1 MTAPRARE
9 QSDPPSPPERRP
21 PRRGGGS
28 SPSPCTCAS
37 AAGRAAG
44 PARPRLA
51 RCGLVR
57 SARALAAAALLALSG
72 ALALP
77 AQAQTTCTLATG
89 DVWCGV
95 VTVGEIISGV
105 DTVGYGYSE
114 VGPVGSLSSDTFSIG
129 TNNYN
134 IYTLRT
140 DVGTDTLVIEMNRAL
155 TGDEA
160 DSLVLH
166 VGSEMKPFSDYI
178 PLAEG
183 EVLGG
188 LYWWTIPNLDWSS
201 VSMVTLRLT
210 AKLSTDATLSAL
222 ALGTDLRGTRRPG
235 GVVFDQ
241 PFASGTTVYTATVGN
256 DENDVQVL
264 ATVSDA
270 DATIEYLDA
279 SDNAL
284 SDPDDVDL
292 SVGSNNVI
300 KVKVTAEDGT
310 TTLIYTVTVTR
321 VADVALTPPSDALV
335 STLGRG
341 TGTTGEITAV
351 SQAFTT
357 GSNAAGYT
365 LTGVDVASASS
376 TGFTAQ
382 VCGTESGGV
391 PTSDCTTL
399 TAPVGSGAFPVG
411 SVSFTD
417 PGNTVLTK
425 ETTYAVVVTA
435 TGAANTQG
443 WGQTAGGTNA
453 TSDDEDAGSAVGWS
467 VADLSRLQY
476 PWNSTI
482 GSSGTWSLRMA
493 VRGSAVGGTAST
505 DATLSALMVNDGS
518 SDLTLVPTFASGTT
532 AYTASV
538 ANSVDGVTVTPTTN
552 HASSTVEYLDASD
565 AALADADTNA
575 AGHQV
580 TLSVGANVFK
590 VKVTAE
596 DGTSTQTYTVAVT
609 RAAAMPCT
617 LETGDIWC
625 GVLTVGSNSAG
636 SRNGYHSGQYGQLS
650 DTKFDLSSTE
660 YTVESIRW
668 VTATGERK
676 DLILDLDALPAD
688 DVWQTW
694 RLQVDASKYQTTHAG
709 AKSGAQIEFP
719 NAYGLP
725 RTPPALNTAV
735 TVRLTTSSTGALGFN
750 AELSA
755 LTVNDGNA
763 DLTLS
768 PAFDRGTHDYTTSVA
783 SGVETVTFTA
793 TAIDDGSVVYRVGT
807 TTTTLVDADAMAAGF
822 QVTLEVGANVIDVNA
837 LSEDGGF
844 REIYRVTVTRA
855 GAVDTPTSFAAEA
868 DDAQVTLA
876 WDPPASGS
884 GVTGHEYRFVTFTIG
899 SSYNAGVD
907 LFGPWTPI
915 PDSGVGGANEDG
927 YTVTELTSD
936 RVHIFQV
943 RAAGAGGYSAWATSE
958 EVTPTVADDFPADT
972 TTSGVVAVGGSA
984 TGTIGTVADTD
995 WFKVVLDAGKTY
1007 QIDMEGSETGR
1018 GDLDDPRLVGIYD
1031 GVGALVL
1038 DLTLDPGIDD
1048 GGQGFNSRA
1057 TFTPSAAG
1065 TYYVEASSIGSSTG
1079 GYTLFVREAM
1089 PADATLIALMVNDG
1103 SSDLTLTPAFASG
1116 TYAYAASVANAVD
1129 EVTVT
1134 PTTSQASSTVAW
1146 LDADDNALADADTLT
1161 GRQDVALAVG
1171 DTVFKVKVTGGDGTS
1186 TQTYT
1191 VTVTRAASA
1200 NAPTN
1205 FEAAVGDAQ
1214 VELSWDAP
1222 DSASGVTRHEYRF
1235 KAGTGSYPTTWEQ
1248 IANSGVG
1255 GTNEAGFTVTSLT
1268 NEVVHTFQLR
1278 AVNAAGDGNAADAD
1292 PVTPTPGI
1300 CGRTQK
1306 VHEAIVYYLEN
1317 DYSVE
1322 RTCAAVNVADL
1333 ASFTGTLEMSG
1344 ESIASLK
1351 TGDFAGL
1358 TNVTSLGLGGNTFTT
1373 LPANV
1378 FSGLSS
1384 LQILTLSPGD
1394 LTSLDARAFS
1404 GLTLLENLD
1413 LVLNELGS
1421 LPDGVFSGLSALTS
1435 LNLNQNELGT
1445 LPANVFDDLSAL
1457 EDLRLNK
1464 NALTSLDAGLFS
1476 GLSALETLDLNT
1488 NDLTSLDP
1496 RQFSGLTALDHI
1508 NLNGND
1514 LTALPDGVFS
1524 GLTSLKKLRL
1534 RDNDLTALPASLPE
1548 GVFSGLT
1555 GLTEFNLG
1563 DNPDTGDTLPLTVT
1577 LEKFGTD
1584 QARAKVLAG
1593 APAAVEFT
1601 ATVVN
1606 GALPTGVTKLA
1617 VAAGSVDGTAVT
1629 VTRTS
1634 GSTGAVTV
1642 DIDLT
1647 TQPSLPTN
1655 HSGYTFAK
1663 AATGLP
1669 VEILRATDSDATLS
1683 ALVVNDGSADLTLTP
1698 AFSPDTYAYAAAVA
1712 RTVETV
1718 TVTPTKTIS
1727 GAAVAYLD
1735 AADMAIADADTA
1747 AGQQV
1752 SLDPGE
1758 NTIKVRVTATNTTDT
1773 LTYTLTVRRARPG
1786 ICDRTEQIRTAIL
1799 AEIAGVTDCA
1809 DVTATHLEAITTLGG
1824 SLGLGTSIK
1833 GITALKPGDFAGL
1846 TSLTLLNL
1854 SVNQLTAL
1862 PAGIFSDLTA
1872 VTRIFLD
1879 ANQLASLPAGVFAG
1893 LTKLTVIALTGNSLT
1908 RIPAGLFADQT
1919 GLADLTLEGNRLT
1932 GLPDGTF
1939 AGIAGLSF
1947 LDMDANPDLAPF
1959 AVTLEKRTGAA
1970 EVRAVIPVGAPFAV
1984 PVPVALD
1991 NGALA
1996 GDATAIE
2003 VPAGATES
2011 AWVAVT
2017 RTAGTT
2023 GAVTADVVLSTQP
2036 TLPSDHTG
2044 YAFGRGSGLPVT
2056 AIGATADDMPPDA
2069 PAGLMAAHT
2078 TTAGEA
2084 TLSWTAATGVAS
2096 HQYRFRVDDGDYGPW
2111 TAIADSASGEAN
2123 AAGFTVT
2130 GLVNG
2135 FPHTFQV
2142 RARGAGTSSGV
2153 SNEASATPGAG
2164 LGICGRTRELRDD
2177 IVERI
2182 DAADDCAAVTATL
2195 LAGLELLN
2203 TSGDFQLRTGDLDGL
2218 TGLKV
2223 FSVNDRYQTDVLFL
2237 GSGLVSLPAGIF
2249 SDLTNLQFLYLGN
2262 NRLSTLPGGVFGG
2275 LSKLKQLSLHH
2286 NQLTA
2291 LPDGVFE
2298 GLTKLEAL
2306 LLTNNPG
2313 SPFAVPVNLEKVG
2326 TDQVRAVVPT
2336 GAPFELALEVSLTDA
2351 DPATVTLTVERGA
2364 VESDAVTVA
2373 RAAGKTGAVVASL
2386 GTLPSLPTSKP
2397 SGLDFTHGGYALRAG
2412 AAKTILPESSAPQN
2426 FMAAPG
2432 DGEVVLSWD
2441 APASDSG
2448 VTKHQYRRKAGT
2460 AAFEA
2465 WTDIANSAA
2474 GEANQAGFTVTGL
2487 TNETEYTFEVKRF
2500 IGTSEGAA
2508 ATDTVTPT
2516 PGICDRTQQVRDAI
2530 VARVS
2535 GAEKCNEVTV
2545 ADLAGIGFLLIDDAG
2560 LTALEAGDFAG
2571 LTGLESLNVVNNP
2584 SLTALPSGV
2593 FSGLTS
2599 ATRLTLSHNG
2609 LETLPA
2615 DVFSGLTALEQIVL
2629 FDNALRTLPAGVFSG
2644 LTQVQ
2649 NLALQGNKLTMLPA
2663 DVFDGLT
2670 GLSDLQLQ
2678 DNELT
2683 SLPET
2688 VFSGLRNLEI
2698 DLSGND
2704 LDSLPAGL
2712 FSGLGSVNLD
2722 LSGNDLDSLP
2732 AGLFSG
2738 LGSVPVLDLGDNPD
2752 AGDTL
2757 PLTVELEQVEADRVK
2772 AKVHAGAP
2780 FDVDVPVAVASGTL
2794 AGGATVL
2801 RVATGAVESAAVAVT
2816 RTQGTFAALT
2826 VDVDLSTQPTRPEFH
2841 QGYAFARA
2849 AGAEAVE
2856 IEPSQAPP
2864 LPAPTNLEAAP
2875 GDRQVVL
2882 SWDEAAS
2889 DSGVTRHEYRYEAD
2903 GERTDWTA
2911 IPDSGPGEA
2920 NASRYPVPGLANGRA
2935 HVFELRAVGDEGEG
2949 AAATVTVEPAGPPRI
2964 VSVVVTSGPGLDG
2977 DTYGAG
2983 EEIRISV
2990 TFDQPV
2996 EVTGDPE
3003 LALEVGGESRLAQY
3017 DSGGDTDTLLFVY
3030 VVQASDDD
3038 DDGIEVGDDALR
3050 LDSGDEIDNGEGD
3063 LAELAHD
3070 GTGAQPG
3077 HMVDG
3082 GRRAGVHTH
3091 QAFTHSHSHARSGE
3105 WYPEHEHAGHEH
3117 ADKANGH
3124 PAGLRPGEHVHHEQE
3139 QPHPSVNSGPD
3150 LRTHDGVE
3158 HTHRCYDLEPSCN
3171 QGDDYKFRGDELGL
3185 PIEVTHSHENSEPGH
3200 GFDWTVFFEEG
3211 GSGATVSV
3219 ADAGA
3224 VGGEDAHLRFEV
3236 TLEPAQAFAVRVDY
3250 ATADGTA
3257 AAGEDYTETS
3267 GVLEIAPGETRATV
3281 RVPLRDR
3288 APGDGDVTLTLTLNW
3303 ATAAWV
3309 PLDETTGTIRAP
3321 EATTTPVIEGIGVAS
3336 TPRLWS
3342 PRDRKRNTYGEGEN
3356 IRIAVRFDQPV
3367 LVEGDPK
3374 FALEVG
3380 DPCRAVCAADYESGS
3395 GTDTL
3400 VFAYLVL
3407 EVDVDRN
3414 GIAIPANPIEMEPGD
3429 SIRNAADQDAD
3440 LTFKRKGTQSGHK
3453 VNGSRTAP
3461 PHLSVADAE
3470 AHEADGAMAF
3480 TVRLEP
3486 HGLGIVTVDYATADG
3501 TGSQAARAGSDYTET
3516 SGTLRFNSLE
3526 TERTVTVP
3534 IIDDTEPDDGETF
3547 TLTLSNEDGAEL
3559 RSADAKG
3566 TGTIRN
3572 SEPREALTASF
3583 EDVPAAHDGSKR
3595 IGVRVRFNAPVDA
3608 SEEEMAGH
3616 GVQVQGG
3623 RVHSAGRVPAEGD
3636 DGATRE
3642 MPETGDVHS
3651 AGRVSA
3657 EGDGGGAREMPE
3669 TGNVHSAGRVPA
3681 EGDGKGP
3688 GTHGAKS
3695 TSPRPGSEESEE
3707 SGEVVWQIEI
3717 EPDGDGDVTVS
3728 IEAGRPCDEE
3738 GAICTADGRTLSEGI
3753 STTVEGPATGPALTA
3768 SFEGMPEAH
3777 DGESA
3782 FTFQVAFSEDIGI
3795 SYRSLREDAFEVAG
3809 GRVTRGARVDDRRD
3823 LFEMTVEPDG
3833 GGEVTVTLPAGRECS
3848 VSGAICTKGE
3858 NRRQLTNAPA
3868 ATVAGPEVE
3877 TAGPALTA
3885 AFEGM
3890 PAAHD
3895 GESAF
3900 RFRVAFSEDIGISY
3914 RSLREDAFEVA
3925 GGRVTRGARVDDRRD
3940 LFEMTVEPDGG
3951 GAVTVTLPAGRECS
3965 VSGAICTKG
3974 ENRRQ
3979 LTNAPAATV
3988 AGPAVETA
3996 GPALTAS
4003 FVDMP
4008 SEHDGETAFKFRI
4021 AFSEEV
4027 RMSGRRLRSDVV
4039 AVSGGRATKAGR
4051 VKGRKDLWKLT
4062 VRPDSLADV
4071 TVTLSSGAA
4080 CDSPE
4085 AVCTSDGRALSN
4097 TISATVRGPVA
4108 VSVADARAREGE
4120 DETIDFAVSLSRAAS
4135 GPVSVAYATADGTA
4149 RAGSDYR
4156 ARKGKLKFAPGE
4168 TEKTVSVPV
4177 LDDAHDEGE
4186 ETMRLRLLNASGAV
4200 IADGVAT
4207 GTIENTDHMPAAWL
4221 ARFGRTVT
4229 DQVLDAV
4236 EARLAAP
4243 RAAGARATLAG
4254 QALPSWDADG
4264 DDATAAANPGSGSGA
4279 GDDADASGRVLRA
4292 DARDRDAMA
4301 ALRDWMAHAG
4311 ANAPGSGAGAGAR
4324 RAWDGNPES
4333 DDRVRSRAL
4342 TGRDFM
4348 TGTSFEL
4355 TGGSAEAGGYA
4366 ALWGRGA
4373 ISRFDGRE
4381 GELALDGEVT
4391 TGLVGAD
4398 WAAAPDSG
4406 TGAGRW
4412 TAGLAVGHAR
4422 GTGSYREGGG
4432 CTGNDGNDGND
4443 GDGSGGDG
4451 NGSDGSDG
4459 SAGDGNDP
4467 GASGCSGEVESTLTG
4482 LWPYAGFRLTD
4493 RLSAWAALGYGAG
4506 ELTLTPG
4513 GEGDGPF
4520 TADLTMAMGAAGL
4533 RGEVLVPPPEGG
4545 LALAVKGDTRFT
4557 RTQSKATRDAD
4568 GGRLAAATGDV
4579 WLLRL
4584 GVEGSRRFA
4593 LGAEDAGATLTPR
4606 FEVGA
4611 RLDGGDAETGAGA
4624 DVGAGVT
4631 LAAPRHG
4638 LMLVLNARGL
4648 LAHEAS
4654 GFRESGASASLTW
4667 DPRPATERG
4676 LALTLR
4682 RSWGGSPAGGMD
4694 ALLGRGTLAGL
4705 APDDAGDTA
4714 SAGRLEAELGYG
4726 IPAFGGAVTATPHLG
4741 FGLTDTGRDYR
4752 LGWRLTSA
4760 RKGTP
4765 GFELGLEATR
4775 REAAAADAEH
4785 ALMLRGAIRW

>member
-9 QSDPPSPPERRP
+9 QSGPPSPPDRRP

-28 SPSPCTCAS
+28 SPSPCTYAS
-37 AAGRAAG
+37 AADRAAG

-77 AQAQTTCTLATG
+77 
-89 DVWCGV
+89 
-95 VTVGEIISGV
+95 
-105 DTVGYGYSE
+105 
-114 VGPVGSLSSDTFSIG
+114 
-129 TNNYN
+129 
-134 IYTLRT
+134 
-140 DVGTDTLVIEMNRAL
+140 
-155 TGDEA
+155 
-160 DSLVLH
+160 
-166 VGSEMKPFSDYI
+166 
-178 PLAEG
+178 
-183 EVLGG
+183 
-188 LYWWTIPNLDWSS
+188 
-201 VSMVTLRLT
+201 
-210 AKLSTDATLSAL
+210 
-222 ALGTDLRGTRRPG
+222 
-235 GVVFDQ
+235 
-241 PFASGTTVYTATVGN
+241 
-256 DENDVQVL
+256 
-264 ATVSDA
+264 
-270 DATIEYLDA
+270 
-279 SDNAL
+279 
-284 SDPDDVDL
+284 
-292 SVGSNNVI
+292 
-300 KVKVTAEDGT
+300 VTAEAQT
-310 TTLIYTVTVTR
+310 
-321 VADVALTPPSDALV
+321 ALV
-335 STLGRG
+335 SNIGQEMSRDNYGR
-341 TGTTGEITAV
+341 AW
-351 SQAFTT
+351 SQRFTT
-357 GSNAAGYT
+357 GSNEDGYT
-365 LTGVDVASASS
+365 LTGVDVVSASS

-382 VCGTESGGV
+382 VCGVGSDHL
-391 PTSDCTTL
+391 PTSTCTNL
-399 TAPVGSGAFPVG
+399 TAPGTFAVGTM
-411 SVSFTD
+411 SFTAPAD
-417 PGNTVLTK
+417 TPPLTK
-425 ETTYAVVVTA
+425 STTYAVVVTA
-435 TGAANTQG
+435 LATNIDPTGVTWTGVAQG
-443 WGQTAGGTNA
+443 WGVAYTGG
-453 TSDDEDAGSAVGWS
+453 EDADPAAGWS
-467 VADLSRLQY
+467 LEDTSHWVHRNSAPGSWEIHAAELRVAVK
-476 PWNSTI
+476 
-482 GSSGTWSLRMA
+482 GTA
-493 VRGSAVGGTAST
+493 AGGGTAST

-518 SDLTLVPTFASGTT
+518 SDLTLTPAFASGTAT
-532 AYTASV
+532 YTASV
-538 ANSVDGVTVTPTTN
+538 ANAVDEVTVTPTTSQT
-552 HASSTVEYLDASD
+552 AATVAWLDAD
-565 AALADADTNA
+565 DNALDDADTA

-580 TLSVGANVFK
+580 TLSVGANVIK

-609 RAAAMPCT
+609 RAAATTCT
-617 LETGDIWC
+617 LNTGDIWC
-625 GVLTVGSNSAG
+625 GVLTVGSDSAG

-688 DVWQTW
+688 DVWQAW
-694 RLQVDASKYQTTHAG
+694 RLQVDASKYQTTNAG

-719 NAYGLP
+719 NAYGPP

-768 PAFDRGTHDYTTSVA
+768 PAFDRGTYDYTTAVA

-793 TAIDDGSVVYRVGT
+793 TAIDRGAVVYRVG
-807 TTTTLVDADAMAAGF
+807 TTTLVDADAMAAGF

-868 DDAQVTLA
+868 DDAQVTLS

-884 GVTGHEYRFVTFTIG
+884 GVTGHEYRYVTFTIG
-899 SSYNAGVD
+899 SSYNAEVD

-936 RVHIFQV
+936 RAHIFQL

-984 TGTIGTVADTD
+984 TGTIETVADTD

-1134 PTTSQASSTVAW
+1134 PTTSQTAATVAW

-1191 VTVTRAASA
+1191 VTVTRAASTNTA
-1200 NAPTN
+1200 DAPTN

-1222 DSASGVTRHEYRF
+1222 DSGSGVTRHEYRF

-1255 GTNEAGFTVTSLT
+1255 GANEAGFTVTSLT

-1278 AVNAAGDGNAADAD
+1278 AVNSDGDESAASESDE
-1292 PVTPTPGI
+1292 VTPTPGI

-1306 VHEAIVYYLEN
+1306 VHEAIVYYLE
-1317 DYSVE
+1317 DRHSVE
-1322 RTCAAVNVADL
+1322 RTCAEVNVADL

-1358 TNVTSLGLGGNTFTT
+1358 TKVTTLGLGGNTFTT

-1384 LQILTLSPGD
+1384 LQILYFSPGD

-1413 LVLNELGS
+1413 LELNELVS

-1435 LNLNQNELGT
+1435 LSLNQNKLGS
-1445 LPANVFDDLSAL
+1445 LPASVFDGLSAL
-1457 EDLRLNK
+1457 EALRLNK
-1464 NALTSLDAGLFS
+1464 NALTSLDAGVFS

-1488 NDLTSLDP
+1488 NDLTSLDA

-1577 LEKFGTD
+1577 LEKSGTD

-1601 ATVVN
+1601 ATVAN

-1634 GSTGAVTV
+1634 GTTGAVTV
-1642 DIDLT
+1642 DIDLA

-1718 TVTPTKTIS
+1718 TVTPTKAVS

-1747 AGQQV
+1747 AAGQQV
-1752 SLDPGE
+1752 GLDPGE
-1758 NTIKVRVTATNTTDT
+1758 NTIKVQVTATNTTDT

-1809 DVTATHLEAITTLGG
+1809 DVTATHLEAITSFGPSG
-1824 SLGLGTSIK
+1824 FNTSRKEI
-1833 GITALKPGDFAGL
+1833 ASLKPGDFAGL
-1846 TSLTLLNL
+1846 TALTVLNL
-1854 SVNQLTAL
+1854 SLNALTAL

-1872 VTRIFLD
+1872 VTNISLEG
-1879 ANQLASLPAGVFAG
+1879 NQIATLPEGVFAG
-1893 LTKLTVIALTGNSLT
+1893 LVNLEDIILGANRLTE
-1908 RIPAGLFADQT
+1908 IPAGAFS
-1919 GLADLTLEGNRLT
+1919 GLTALSNLDLVSNRLT

-1939 AGIAGLSF
+1939 TGLA
-1947 LDMDANPDLAPF
+1947 LDGLYLSSNPDLQPF
-1959 AVTLEKRTGAA
+1959 AVTLEKRTGEA
-1970 EVRAVIPVGAPFAV
+1970 EVRAVMPVGAPFAV
-1984 PVPVALD
+1984 PVPLALD

-1996 GDATAIE
+1996 GGATAIT

-2011 AWVAVT
+2011 DWVAVT

-2023 GAVTADVVLSTQP
+2023 GPVTVDVILATQP
-2036 TLPSDHTG
+2036 TLPDDHEG
-2044 YAFGRGSGLPVT
+2044 YAFRRGSGLPVT
-2056 AIGATADDMPPDA
+2056 AIEATADDMPPDA
-2069 PAGLMAAHT
+2069 PAGLMARHT
-2078 TTAGEA
+2078 TTAGEVA
-2084 TLSWTAATGVAS
+2084 LSWAAATGVAS
-2096 HQYRFRVDDGDYGPW
+2096 YQYRFRVDDGDYGLW

-2130 GLVNG
+2130 GRVNG

-2142 RARGAGTSSGV
+2142 RARGSGTSSGA

-2164 LGICGRTRELRDD
+2164 LGICGRTRQVHDA
-2177 IVERI
+2177 IVAKV
-2182 DAADDCAAVTATL
+2182 DAADDCAAVTPAH
-2195 LAGLELLN
+2195 LAGITGAGRPGFLAANGVE
-2203 TSGDFQLRTGDLDGL
+2203 SVQAGDFAGL
-2218 TGLKV
+2218 TGLR
-2223 FSVNDRYQTDVLFL
+2223 SLGLNDSYVIGISEGAGIAF
-2237 GSGLVSLPAGIF
+2237 LPAGIF
-2249 SDLTNLQFLYLGN
+2249 SDLTSLEFLYLGD
-2262 NRLSTLPGGVFGG
+2262 NRLSTLPDGVFGG
-2275 LSKLKQLSLHH
+2275 LTDLTGLSLDN
-2286 NQLTA
+2286 NQLRT
-2291 LPDGVFE
+2291 LPDGLVE
-2298 GLTKLEAL
+2298 GLTKLKAL

-2326 TDQVRAVVPT
+2326 TNQVKAVVPL
-2336 GAPFELALEVSLTDA
+2336 GAPFELELEVSLTDA
-2351 DPATVTLTVERGA
+2351 DPATVTLTVATGA
-2364 VESDAVTVA
+2364 VESDAATVA

-2386 GTLPSLPTSKP
+2386 GTLPSLPTGIP
-2397 SGLDFTHGGYALRAG
+2397 SGVDLTHAGYALRAG

-2426 FMAAPG
+2426 LAAAPG

-2508 ATDTVTPT
+2508 ATDTATPT
-2516 PGICDRTQQVRDAI
+2516 PGICDRTQQIRDAI
-2530 VARVS
+2530 VAAVS
-2535 GAEKCNEVTV
+2535 GAEACNEVTV
-2545 ADLAGIGFLLIDDAG
+2545 ADLDGIGFLLIDGAG

-2599 ATRLTLSHNG
+2599 ATRLVLSNNG

-2644 LTQVQ
+2644 LTGVQ
-2649 NLALQGNKLTMLPA
+2649 NLALQGNELTTLPA

-2670 GLSDLQLQ
+2670 GLNDLQLQ

-2683 SLPET
+2683 TLPAA
-2688 VFSGLRNLEI
+2688 VFSGLRNLDL

-2704 LDSLPAGL
+2704 LTTLPAGL

-2738 LGSVPVLDLGDNPD
+2738 LGSVPVLYLGDNPD

-2757 PLTVELEQVEADRVK
+2757 PLTVELEKVGADRVK
-2772 AKVHAGAP
+2772 AKVPAGAP

-2801 RVATGAVESAAVAVT
+2801 RVATGSVESAAVAVT
-2816 RTQGTFAALT
+2816 RTQGTFAAVT

-2864 LPAPTNLEAAP
+2864 LPAPTGLRATP
-2875 GDRQVVL
+2875 GDGRATLV
-2882 SWDEAAS
+2882 WDEAAS

-2949 AAATVTVEPAGPPRI
+2949 AAATVTVTPAGPPRI
-2964 VSVVVTSGPGLDG
+2964 VSVAVVSGPGLDG
-2977 DTYGAG
+2977 DTYGEG

-2990 TFDQPV
+2990 TFDQRVAV
-2996 EVTGDPE
+2996 EGDPE

-3017 DSGGDTDTLLFVY
+3017 DSGSDTDTLVFVY

-3038 DDGIEVGDDALR
+3038 GDGIEVGDDALR

-3077 HMVDG
+3077 HKVDG

-3091 QAFTHSHSHARSGE
+3091 QAFTHSHARSGE
-3105 WYPEHEHAGHEH
+3105 LYPEHAHEGHEH
-3117 ADKANGH
+3117 PDKANGH
-3124 PAGLRPGEHVHHEQE
+3124 PSGMRPGQHVHHEQE

-3150 LRTHDGVE
+3150 LRTHGGVV
-3158 HTHRCYDLEPSCN
+3158 HTHLCYDLEPSCD
-3171 QGDDYKFRGDELGL
+3171 QGDDFKYRGDELGL

-3200 GFDWTVFFEEG
+3200 GFEWRAWFEEG

-3219 ADAGA
+3219 ADAAA

-3281 RVPLRDR
+3281 RVPVLDR
-3288 APGDGDVTLTLTLNW
+3288 APGDGDETLTLTLNS
-3303 ATAAWV
+3303 ATAARV
-3309 PLDETTGTIRAP
+3309 ADGAATGTGTIRAP
-3321 EATTTPVIEGIGVAS
+3321 EATTPPVIESIEVVS

-3342 PRDRKRNTYGEGEN
+3342 PRDGKRNTYGEGEN
-3356 IRIAVRFDQPV
+3356 IRIAVRFDQLV

-3380 DPCRAVCAADYESGS
+3380 DPCLAVCAAGYESGS

-3414 GIAIPANPIEMEPGD
+3414 GIAIRGNPIEMEPGD

-3440 LTFKRKGTQSGHK
+3440 LTSKGKGTQSGHK
-3453 VNGSRTAP
+3453 TDGSRRAR
-3461 PHLSVADAE
+3461 PHLSVEDAE
-3470 AHEADGAMAF
+3470 AHEADGEMEF

-3526 TERTVTVP
+3526 TERTVSVP
-3534 IIDDTEPDDGETF
+3534 ITDDTVPDDGETF
-3547 TLTLSNEDGAEL
+3547 TLTLSNADGAKL
-3559 RSADAKG
+3559 RSGDGDDEA

-3572 SEPREALTASF
+3572 SEPRALTASF
-3583 EDVPAAHDGSKR
+3583 EGVPARHDGSKR

-3651 AGRVSA
+3651 AGRV
-3657 EGDGGGAREMPE
+3657 
-3669 TGNVHSAGRVPA
+3669 PA
-3681 EGDGKGP
+3681 EGDGEGP

-3695 TSPRPGSEESEE
+3695 TSPRPGSGESEESEE
-3707 SGEVVWQIEI
+3707 SGESGESEASGEVVWQIEI

-3768 SFEGMPEAH
+3768 AFEGMPEAH

-3782 FTFQVAFSEDIGI
+3782 FTF
-3795 SYRSLREDAFEVAG
+3795 
-3809 GRVTRGARVDDRRD
+3809 
-3823 LFEMTVEPDG
+3823 
-3833 GGEVTVTLPAGRECS
+3833 
-3848 VSGAICTKGE
+3848 
-3858 NRRQLTNAPA
+3858 
-3868 ATVAGPEVE
+3868 
-3877 TAGPALTA
+3877 
-3885 AFEGM
+3885 
-3890 PAAHD
+3890 
-3895 GESAF
+3895 
-3900 RFRVAFSEDIGISY
+3900 RVAFSEDIGISF
-3914 RSLREDAFEVA
+3914 RSLREDAFAVA

-3988 AGPAVETA
+3988 AGPEVETAGPALTAAFEGMPAAHDGEGAFRFRVAFSADIGISYRSLREDAFEVAGGRVTRGARVDDRRDLFEMTVEPDGGGAVTVTLPAGRECAVSGAICTKGENRRQLTNAPAATVAGPAVETA

-4021 AFSEEV
+4021 AFSEEI

-4071 TVTLSSGAA
+4071 TVTLEAGAA

-4085 AVCTSDGRALSN
+4085 AVCTKDGRALSN
-4097 TISATVRGPVA
+4097 TISTTVRGPVA

-4149 RAGSDYR
+4149 RAGSDYTR
-4156 ARKGKLKFAPGE
+4156 ASGKLRFAPGE
-4168 TEKTVSVPV
+4168 TEKTISVPV

-4221 ARFGRTVT
+4221 ARFGRTVGSHVVDALGERLEGGAPSHVTVGGIRITGAPGAVPEADT
-4229 DQVLDAV
+4229 DDPFGLPEWATKIHRE
-4236 EARLAAP
+4236 EAARTLTRDDLLLRSAFHLSSGGGEAAEP
-4243 RAAGARATLAG
+4243 AFTTWGRVSMSGFEAEVDDVTM
-4254 QALPSWDADG
+4254 DG
-4264 DDATAAANPGSGSGA
+4264 D
-4279 GDDADASGRVLRA
+4279 
-4292 DARDRDAMA
+4292 
-4301 ALRDWMAHAG
+4301 
-4311 ANAPGSGAGAGAR
+4311 
-4324 RAWDGNPES
+4324 
-4333 DDRVRSRAL
+4333 
-4342 TGRDFM
+4342 
-4348 TGTSFEL
+4348 
-4355 TGGSAEAGGYA
+4355 
-4366 ALWGRGA
+4366 
-4373 ISRFDGRE
+4373 
-4381 GELALDGEVT
+4381 VT
-4391 TGLVGAD
+4391 TGLIGFDAEWERVLAGVMVSQSTGEGDYRLLSAEQ
-4398 WAAAPDSG
+4398 SG
-4406 TGAGRW
+4406 DAGS
-4412 TAGLAVGHAR
+4412 VK
-4422 GTGSYREGGG
+4422 S
-4432 CTGNDGNDGND
+4432 
-4443 GDGSGGDG
+4443 S
-4451 NGSDGSDG
+4451 
-4459 SAGDGNDP
+4459 
-4467 GASGCSGEVESTLTG
+4467 LTG
-4482 LWPYAGFRLTD
+4482 VYPYARLALSG
-4493 RLSAWAALGYGAG
+4493 RMSAWALAGAGSG
-4506 ELTLTPG
+4506 ELTLTQEG
-4513 GEGDGPF
+4513 GKPMPTDIAMRMGAVGVKGQVLDGTGASGVALNVKSDAMWVGTKSERTHDMAATEGD
-4520 TADLTMAMGAAGL
+4520 
-4533 RGEVLVPPPEGG
+4533 V
-4545 LALAVKGDTRFT
+4545 TR
-4557 RTQSKATRDAD
+4557 
-4568 GGRLAAATGDV
+4568 
-4579 WLLRL
+4579 LRL
-4584 GVEGSRRFA
+4584 IVEGERSFEVA
-4593 LGAEDAGATLTPR
+4593 SGATFTPSAQLGVR
-4606 FEVGA
+4606 H
-4611 RLDGGDAETGAGA
+4611 DGGDAETGTGVE
-4624 DVGAGVT
+4624 VGAGLRYTVGAVT
-4631 LAAPRHG
+4631 IEAQARA
-4638 LMLVLNARGL
+4638 LV
-4648 LAHEAS
+4648 AHEAS
-4654 GFRESGASASLTW
+4654 DYEEWGMSGAVRVTPGASG
-4667 DPRPATERG
+4667 RG
-4676 LALTLR
+4676 LTL
-4682 RSWGGSPAGGMD
+4682 SIAPAWGHTGSAAERLWSARD
-4694 ALLGRGTLAGL
+4694 
-4705 APDDAGDTA
+4705 A
-4714 SAGRLEAELGYG
+4714 SALGSDSEFEPESRLEMDVGY
-4726 IPAFGGAVTATPHLG
+4726 G
-4741 FGLTDTGRDYR
+4741 FGLPGNRGVLTPYAGMTLGDARARTVRTGTRWQLGTD
-4752 LGWRLTSA
+4752 A
-4760 RKGTP
+4760 V
-4765 GFELGLEATR
+4765 LGLETTR
-4775 REAAAADAEH
+4775 QTSDAGETDNR
-4785 ALMLRGAIRW
+4785 LMLRAALRF